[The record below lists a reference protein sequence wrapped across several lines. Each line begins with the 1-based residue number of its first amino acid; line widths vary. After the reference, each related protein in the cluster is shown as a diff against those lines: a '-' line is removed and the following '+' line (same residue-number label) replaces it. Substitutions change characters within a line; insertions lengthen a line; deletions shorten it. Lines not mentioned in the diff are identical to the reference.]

1 MQSAPMAKRIPAMDK
16 GGIPSRA
23 NFMETIF
30 PPQMIL
36 IKKAK
41 IAVERPISLR
51 NFFDP
56 PSIKD

>member
-1 MQSAPMAKRIPAMDK
+1 MDK